1 MHKVCITITE
11 DQYNYVKDIAITNN
25 RNFSNQISCLIKE
38 HMEDNKSWQT
48 ESVGDPKELL

>member
-11 DQYNYVKDIAITNN
+11 DQYNYVKEMAIRNN

-38 HMEDNKSWQT
+38 HKEGEVEWQT
-48 ESVGDPKELL
+48 ENVGDPKEL

>member
-11 DQYNYVKDIAITNN
+11 DQYNYVKEIAIRNN

-38 HMEDNKSWQT
+38 QMEGDETWQV
-48 ESVGDPKELL
+48 ENVGDPKEM

>member
-11 DQYNYVKDIAITNN
+11 DQYNYVKKLAINNN

-48 ESVGDPKELL
+48 ENVGDPKEL